1 MKTMIQTV
9 TTAHFQMRYFR
20 FGTPGKQP
28 MVILPGLSV
37 KSVMDSA
44 DAVVAAY
51 QLAAPDYDIYLFD
64 RRSDLPSVYSVHDMA
79 EDTAAAMKALGL
91 RDVCLFGV
99 SQGGMISQIIAIE
112 HPELVKALVLA
123 STTAKVSE
131 TAQKGMDT
139 WLPLA
144 KAGDAKGLTE
154 AFMHLLYSEQMLA
167 NNQDVIASLS
177 EGVTAED
184 MARFSILA
192 KAAENFDVLSRL
204 GSVQS
209 PAQGSVQGQAQGSVQ
224 CPVLVL
230 GARQDRVLGQ
240 DASEELARALGC
252 ESYIYE
258 DYGHAVYDEA
268 PDFLARVCEFFGRVC

>member
-9 TTAHFQMRYFR
+9 TTDHFQMRYFR
-20 FGTPGKQP
+20 FGTAGKQT

-64 RRSDLPSVYSVHDMA
+64 RRSDLPSVYSIHDMA

-131 TAQKGMDT
+131 TARAGMET

-167 NNQDVIASLS
+167 NNQDVITSLS

-192 KAAENFDVLSRL
+192 KAAENFDILDRL
-204 GSVQS
+204 GK
-209 PAQGSVQGQAQGSVQ
+209 VQ

-230 GARQDRVLGQ
+230 GARQDRVLGP

-258 DYGHAVYDEA
+258 EYGHAVYDEA
-268 PDFLARVCEFFGRVC
+268 PDFLARVCAFFGKVY